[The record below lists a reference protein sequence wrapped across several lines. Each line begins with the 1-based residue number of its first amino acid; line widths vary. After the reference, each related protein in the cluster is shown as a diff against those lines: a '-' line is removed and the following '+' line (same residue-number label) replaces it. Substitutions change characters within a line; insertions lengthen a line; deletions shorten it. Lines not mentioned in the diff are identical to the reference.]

1 MPAVSRAFERRIQRK
16 LSGAGEAERAASAG
30 VPREALEA
38 LPAMQDA
45 RRALRY
51 GVLAVGVARQ
61 MTAGLG
67 VRQAV
72 AEVPALLYGAACRL
86 RRRTS

>member
-1 MPAVSRAFERRIQRK
+1 M
-16 LSGAGEAERAASAG
+16 
-30 VPREALEA
+30 PREALEA

-51 GVLAVGVARQ
+51 GVQAVGVARQ

-86 RRRTS
+86 RQRTS

>member
-1 MPAVSRAFERRIQRK
+1 
-16 LSGAGEAERAASAG
+16 
-30 VPREALEA
+30 
-38 LPAMQDA
+38 MQDA

-51 GVLAVGVARQ
+51 GVQAVGVARQ

-86 RRRTS
+86 RQRTS